1 MVPEKDR
8 AEIIKE
14 LRCVDEV
21 IVCDTLKKTV
31 IWNALHFD
39 AVFIGDDWK
48 GNDRWAQTE
57 KDLAPLG
64 VDVVYLKHTEGV
76 SSTMLRTK
84 ETEKVD
90 E

>member
-1 MVPEKDR
+1 MITTTLDKLR
-8 AEIIKE
+8 ALEE
-14 LRCVDEV
+14 YHF
-21 IVCDTLKKTV
+21 
-31 IWNALHFD
+31 NAI
-39 AVFIGDDWK
+39 FIGDDWK
-48 GNDRWAQTE
+48 GNDRWLQTE

-76 SSTMLRTK
+76 SSTLLRTK